1 MADDAGQG
9 IAGWI
14 RSEWEKGDAA
24 LAQERRDFWLNY
36 AFIEGEQWVYWHPHS
51 REVAEFP
58 RGRDSDRVRL
68 VANKMQPNLITLL
81 AKLTKQNLSF
91 EVLPTSADDADLAA
105 SRLAEHL
112 LESHRLEQGWESV
125 RRDNL
130 FNVFLGATAAIAVEW
145 DPNCGDQLGVDEE
158 TGEVIGEGN
167 VVLSP
172 LAITEFTI
180 EPGTKSP
187 RDARWVIIASAL
199 PPAQVREK
207 YRMDKEPAADTSLAS
222 GPLQRRLWNERGF
235 PSNVELS
242 TVYTYYRRPS
252 HNEPQGRHV
261 VVCGNDVIHDGPWPF
276 PFKRLNVQVF
286 RQQQLPKRWTG
297 HTMLTDARPLQVA
310 FNHAV
315 SNLSEHMKLAGNA
328 RLAIPD
334 TAGIEEEDL
343 TDTPGEIVRYD
354 GQAGAPPAYIAPPNL
369 PRWLIDHANRL
380 EAKLDDVMSV
390 HDISRGQAP
399 GDRNSGLA
407 LSVLAEKDETPLGMM
422 AHDQGEGWG
431 ELASMVLEL
440 WAAKVPERRS
450 ARVMTETG
458 IPMVRDW
465 TGRQLRG
472 QTRATVPIDTVLP
485 HSRVALQAWVMA
497 IGEKF
502 PQAMP
507 QNPATLARMMD
518 LPASAMFGEMADA
531 DVSQAMNENHL
542 MSVGIIPALDDHDPF
557 PQEYDNHA
565 VHIAEHNRL
574 RKSRA
579 YIYAEANVRRIVD
592 AHIAAHEQLARAQ
605 AIDQLKLNQAQ
616 PGAGA
621 MPQANEP
628 AGSAVPPDFAE
639 RQAASMGMPPAPGG
653 MPALPPGP
661 APAPV

>member
-1 MADDAGQG
+1 MADEPGQG
-9 IAGWI
+9 IAGWV
-14 RSEWEKGDAA
+14 RSEWEKGDLA
-24 LAQERRDFWLNY
+24 LSQERRDFWLNY
-36 AFIEGEQWVYWHPHS
+36 AFIEGEQWVYWHPQS

-58 RGRDSDRVRL
+58 RGRGDDRVRL
-68 VANKMQPNLITLL
+68 VANRMQPNLVTLL
-81 AKLTKQNLSF
+81 AKLSKQNLSF
-91 EVLPTSADDADLAA
+91 EVLPSAADDAELTA
-105 SRLAEHL
+105 SRLGEHL
-112 LESHRLEQGWESV
+112 LECHRVDQGWESL

-145 DPNCGDQLGVDEE
+145 DPNCGEQLGVNPE
-158 TGEVIGEGN
+158 TNEPIGEGN
-167 VVLSP
+167 IALSA
-172 LAITEFTI
+172 LAITEFTL
-180 EPGTKSP
+180 EPGTRNP
-187 RDARWVIIASAL
+187 RDSRWVIIASAL
-199 PPAQVREK
+199 PPEQVREK
-207 YRMDKEPAADTSLAS
+207 YRMDHAPEADTTLAS

-242 TVYTYYRRPS
+242 TVFTYYRRPT
-252 HNEPQGRHV
+252 HKDRGRHV
-261 VVCGNDVIHDGPWPF
+261 VVCGQEVLHDGPWPF
-276 PFKRLNVQVF
+276 PFKNLNVHVF

-310 FNHAV
+310 YNAAI

-334 TAGIEEEDL
+334 TSGIEDEDL
-343 TDTPGEIVRYD
+343 SDTPGEIVRYD
-354 GQAGAPPAYIAPPNL
+354 GSASAPPAYIAPPNL
-369 PRWLIDHANRL
+369 PRWLIDHTNRL
-380 EAKLDDVMSV
+380 EDKLDDVMCV

-422 AHDQGEGWG
+422 AHDQAEGWG
-431 ELASMVLEL
+431 QVASQVLEL
-440 WAAKVPERRS
+440 WEANVPEQRT
-450 ARVMTETG
+450 ARVQNETG
-458 IPMVRDW
+458 IPYVTNW

-472 QTRATVPIDTVLP
+472 QTRATVPLDAVLP
-485 HSRVALQAWVMA
+485 HSRVALQAWIMS

-507 QNPATLARMMD
+507 QNPAVLARMMD
-518 LPASAMFGEMADA
+518 LPSSAMFGEMADA
-531 DVSQAMNENHL
+531 DVAQAISENHL
-542 MSVGIIPALDDHDPF
+542 MSVGIVPALEDDDPF

-579 YIYAEANVRRIVD
+579 YIYAPPEVRRIVD
-592 AHIAAHEQLARAQ
+592 AHIVAHEQLARDQ
-605 AIDQLKLNQAQ
+605 AIDQAELNAAR

-621 MPQANEP
+621 LPQANEP
-628 AGSAVPPDFAE
+628 AGSAVPPDFME
-639 RQAASMGMPPAPGG
+639 RQAAALGSPPAPGG

>member
-1 MADDAGQG
+1 MDGDEGQG
-9 IAGWI
+9 IAGWV
-14 RSEWEKGDAA
+14 RSQWEKGDLA
-24 LAQERRDFWLNY
+24 LSQERREFWLNY
-36 AFIEGEQWVYWHPHS
+36 AFIEGEQWVYWHPQS

-58 RGRDSDRVRL
+58 RGRGDDRVRM

-81 AKLTKQNLSF
+81 AKLCKQALSF
-91 EVLPTSADDADLAA
+91 EVLPTSADDADLTA
-105 SRLAEHL
+105 SRLGEHL
-112 LESHRLEQGWESV
+112 LESSRVDQGWESI

-130 FNVFLGATAAIAVEW
+130 FNTFLGATAAIAVEW
-145 DPNCGDQLGVDEE
+145 DPNCGEELGVDPE
-158 TGEVIGEGN
+158 TNEPIGEGN
-167 VVLSP
+167 IALSA
-172 LAITEFTI
+172 LAITEFTL
-180 EPGTKSP
+180 EPGTRDP
-187 RDARWVIIASAL
+187 RDSRWVIIASAL
-199 PPAQVREK
+199 PPGQVREK
-207 YRMDKEPAADTSLAS
+207 YRMDHEPTADTTLAS

-235 PSNVELS
+235 PANVDLS
-242 TVYTYYRRPS
+242 TVFTYYRRPS
-252 HNEPQGRHV
+252 HKDKGRHV
-261 VVCGNDVIHDGPWPF
+261 VVCGQEVLHDGPWPF
-276 PFKRLNVQVF
+276 PFNDLNVHVF

-297 HTMLTDARPLQVA
+297 HTMLTDARPLQVG

-328 RLAIPD
+328 RLAVPD
-334 TAGIEEEDL
+334 TSGIEDEDL
-343 TDTPGEIVRYD
+343 SDTPGEIVRYD
-354 GQAGAPPAYIAPPNL
+354 GSSSAPPAYIAPPNL

-380 EAKLDDVMSV
+380 EAKLDDVMCV

-422 AHDQGEGWG
+422 AHDQAEGWG
-431 ELASMVLEL
+431 RVASQVLEL
-440 WAAKVPERRS
+440 WAANVPEHRV
-450 ARVMTETG
+450 ARVQNETG
-458 IPMVRDW
+458 IPMVHEW

-472 QTRATVPIDTVLP
+472 QTKATVPLDAVLP
-485 HSRVALQAWVMA
+485 HSRVALQAWIMA

-507 QNPATLARMMD
+507 QNPAALARMMD

-531 DVSQAMNENHL
+531 DVAQAINENHL
-542 MSVGIIPALDDHDPF
+542 MSVGIVPALEDDDPF

-574 RKSRA
+574 RKTRA
-579 YIYAEANVRRIVD
+579 YIYADEKVRRIVD
-592 AHIAAHEQLARAQ
+592 AHIMAHEQLARDQ
-605 AIDQLKLNQAQ
+605 AVDQAELNNAR

-621 MPQANEP
+621 LPQANEP

-639 RQAASMGMPPAPGG
+639 RQAAAMGMPPAPGG